1 MPQTL
6 KWLIVPGLQEQRR
19 FSRLHKTQK
28 PRTLKRLRNER
39 NLSD

>member
-6 KWLIVPGLQEQRR
+6 KWLIVPSLQEPRR
-19 FSRLHKTQK
+19 FSRLQKTKK
-28 PRTLKRLRNER
+28 PITIKWLRNER